1 MARAKVSDSY
11 SDITNI
17 WAPQEEELDE
27 NGNPITTENTIMTDG
42 GEVIGDD
49 GSVISEPSTIV
60 EDTPPVVDSNNAGL
74 LNSDTINSIDNTNT
88 ADTNTT
94 FSSGGTNDGDS
105 GPIDYTGGQ
114 TYDNS
119 GNLINSADGSIVN
132 QANNNYNVDAF
143 GNPLEEGDIDTNNYS
158 TGYDGV
164 TYDNFGNLVNADGS
178 PAGDTNYSA
187 ENPFGTGNWNN
198 VSTDDEAPN
207 DGYSEDPTYGYDD
220 SSYEDNPY
228 NDSPYEVPEQTNT
241 FTNDT
246 WNYVPPEQ
254 NNLLDGSG
262 YGGFNTTAQDNTF
275 SNETWNYVPP
285 VQNNIMTE
293 DGFQSGINNMSWDS
307 VMNNTPQTS
316 NSEVLNPG
324 NETYPWEETNF
335 NSWQNNQG
343 GRYNNQGVWV
353 PDAVEEP
360 GQQVPAIEE
369 SLYFNQDIMD
379 S

>member
-17 WAPQEEELDE
+17 WAPQEDEFDE
-27 NGNPITTENTIMTDG
+27 NGNPIVNENTTMTDG
-42 GEVIGDD
+42 GEIIRDD
-49 GSVISEPSTIV
+49 GSVISEPSTIIEDAPSVV
-60 EDTPPVVDSNNAGL
+60 ESNNTGL
-74 LNSDTINSIDNTNT
+74 LNSDTISSIDETNT
-88 ADTNTT
+88 TETNTT
-94 FSSGGTNDGDS
+94 FSSGGANDGDS

-119 GNLINSADGSIVN
+119 GNLINSADGSLVNDNPYQNDPGQTYDNQGNLIDGEGNILYPN
-132 QANNNYNVDAF
+132 QANKNYNVDAF
-143 GNPLEEGDIDTNNYS
+143 GNPLEEGDIDTNNYT
-158 TGYDGV
+158 TGYDGM
-164 TYDNFGNLVNADGS
+164 TYDNFGNLINADGS

-187 ENPFGTGNWNN
+187 ENPFGIGNWNN
-198 VSTDDEAPN
+198 VSTDDGAPN
-207 DGYSEDPTYGYDD
+207 DGYSEDPTYGYED

-228 NDSPYEVPEQTNT
+228 NDSPYEAPVQNNT
-241 FTNDT
+241 F
-246 WNYVPPEQ
+246 P
-254 NNLLDGSG
+254 
-262 YGGFNTTAQDNTF
+262 
-275 SNETWNYVPP
+275 NETWNYVPP
-285 VQNNIMTE
+285 PQPNIMTE
-293 DGFQSGINNMSWDS
+293 EGFQSGTNNMSWDS
-307 VMNNTPQTS
+307 VMNNTPTIN

-324 NETYPWEETNF
+324 NQTYPWEQTDF

-353 PDAVEEP
+353 PDAIEEP